1 MFRVMGAV
9 LCLLG
14 ATGAMASPM
23 GSDAARK
30 ALLATTGVSV
40 EVMPHRALS
49 EAEVKAVTMVAEG
62 QVHYG
67 AVAFSPGDGLM
78 TEATVAAIDFH
89 STEAAAAAA
98 VAECDAK
105 RKARAR
111 CAVVALIRPAG
122 WEPRPVQMS
131 AAAAAAFRKD
141 YGRNG
146 PRAMALSQSTGKFG
160 LGKGRNAQADA
171 LAACNRNVAAA
182 DCVVVIA
189 D

>member
-1 MFRVMGAV
+1 MFKVMGAV
-9 LCLLG
+9 LVVLVAG
-14 ATGAMASPM
+14 TAMAEPM

-30 ALLATTGVSV
+30 ALLSTKGVAV
-40 EVMPHRALS
+40 EVTRHKALS
-49 EAEVKAVTMVAEG
+49 EAEVKAVAMVAEG

-98 VAECDAK
+98 AAECDAK
-105 RKARAR
+105 RKARTP

-122 WEPRPVQMS
+122 WEPRPIQMS

-171 LAACNRNVAAA
+171 LAACNKDVPAA
-182 DCVVVIA
+182 DCVVMIA